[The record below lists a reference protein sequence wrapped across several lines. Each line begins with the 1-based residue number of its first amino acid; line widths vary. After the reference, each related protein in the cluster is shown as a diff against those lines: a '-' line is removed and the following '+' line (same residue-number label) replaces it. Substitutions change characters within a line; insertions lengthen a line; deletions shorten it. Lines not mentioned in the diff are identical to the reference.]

1 MDRHGQMRKADW
13 DAVGAVEDGVV
24 TNLEAL
30 AARYGDFA
38 GAASG
43 QSACFEQW
51 ATEVS
56 GDKEVLGWLA
66 DLPEDKQQPNLV
78 FAAVR
83 WHGVPAPG
91 AYQALRDALIN
102 DKGDIR
108 STIMKRSTQTNEV
121 GRLATLMPAFATV
134 ASESQPLALL
144 EVGASAGLCL
154 YPDRYDYDWRPVGRL
169 TGSGGPELR
178 CDVTGPMA
186 LPIAPI
192 DVRWRGGIDLNPLE
206 LTDDDAMAW
215 LSILVWPEQIDRR
228 ERLVD
233 AIIIARQD
241 PPQLVAGNLL
251 DLLPT
256 QIHAASEH
264 GQVVVFH
271 SAVIAY
277 LDDQDRR
284 TFSTLM
290 RGLVD
295 DGACRWVSNEAEDVL
310 PDITRTAPSVRQ
322 DALHFILGVDG
333 QAVAR
338 THQHG
343 AAMIWLERAA
353 LT

>member
-1 MDRHGQMRKADW
+1 VCDAWEQLVDFRYAPSLGCQSGKADW

-43 QSACFEQW
+43 
-51 ATEVS
+51 
-56 GDKEVLGWLA
+56 
-66 DLPEDKQQPNLV
+66 
-78 FAAVR
+78 
-83 WHGVPAPG
+83 
-91 AYQALRDALIN
+91 
-102 DKGDIR
+102 
-108 STIMKRSTQTNEV
+108 TQTNEV

-144 EVGASAGLCL
+144 EVGASTGLCL

-169 TGSGGPELR
+169 TGSDGPELR

-192 DVRWRGGIDLNPLE
+192 DVRWRGGIDLNPLQ

-215 LSILVWPEQIDRR
+215 LSIVWPEQINRR
-228 ERLVD
+228 ERLVG

-241 PPQLVAGNLL
+241 PPQLVAGNFL

-277 LDDQDRR
+277 LNDQDRR

-310 PDITRTAPSVRQ
+310 PDITRTAPSVR
-322 DALHFILGVDG
+322 
-333 QAVAR
+333 
-338 THQHG
+338 
-343 AAMIWLERAA
+343 
-353 LT
+353 